1 MMSDKVKCIKEKLLK
16 ELIEAME
23 DRMAKK
29 LKPEEE
35 AMSVEVAAPDKEKL
49 AEGLDKAKEV
59 VGEMPMDK
67 MESSEEEDES
77 KLLEMLASE
86 EDDKEEE

>member
-29 LKPEEE
+29 LKPEESM
-35 AMSVEVAAPDKEKL
+35 AVEVAAPDKEKL

-67 MESSEEEDES
+67 MDSSEEEDES